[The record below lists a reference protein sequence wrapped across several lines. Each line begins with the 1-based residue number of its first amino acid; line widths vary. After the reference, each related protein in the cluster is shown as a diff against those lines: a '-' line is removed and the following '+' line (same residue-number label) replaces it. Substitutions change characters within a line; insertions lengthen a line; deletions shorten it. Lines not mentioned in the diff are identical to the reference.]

1 MQLAPCPACA
11 RHVRVTESACPF
23 CDAPL
28 ALESDRMLANGAL
41 RLGRAAMFVFRASA
55 AAAMVATAAG
65 CGGGSTPPPTES
77 IAQPYGAP
85 PDPQPPQPPPP
96 PPSGPQ
102 LPTPP
107 DTTIMQPYGAP
118 PTPPDPPPPPPT
130 EAAHERHQRPPTT
143 PDPIIVDPGDTNSIQ
158 EVMRREA
165 EHEHELPGGG
175 AQGYG
180 GPPELFGPG
189 RGSGSDGL

>member
-1 MQLAPCPACA
+1 MPLAPCPACA
-11 RHVRVTESACPF
+11 RHVRVTESQCPF
-23 CDAPL
+23 CDTAL
-28 ALESDRMLANGAL
+28 ALEAERPLANSAL
-41 RLGRAAMFVFRASA
+41 RLGRAAMFVFRTSA

-118 PTPPDPPPPPPT
+118 PNPPEPPPPPPT
-130 EAAHERHQRPPTT
+130 TAPPHHHTQTT
-143 PDPIIVDPGDTNSIQ
+143 TTEPADPLVPSVPDDPNSMTEIL
-158 EVMRREA
+158 RREQ
-165 EHEHELPGGG
+165 EHGLPGGGG

-180 GPPELFGPG
+180 GPPDRFGPG
-189 RGSGSDGL
+189 EGL